1 MAVTLWACLVG
12 GAGHD
17 SSSGEAGR
25 CSSVFPRGGESM
37 FPVNRWLPPSAPY
50 QAALA
55 GPSPTNTGPAPR
67 PQMPFGPMGGFSGGA
82 PGGGQQLPPWLLQ
95 AYTSAFGGMAPGMQP
110 GTPQA
115 PQGGFQGMP
124 GGGMPG
130 GFGGWQGHP
139 MPFQPGSQFGAPQQ
153 PGIFGQGFGAQQG
166 GFGGGYGSMNPQ
178 MMHPMPVM
186 PQRGSAASFY

>member
-37 FPVNRWLPPSAPY
+37 VPLGPLPFANQGTLAQSAGASLPR
-50 QAALA
+50 
-55 GPSPTNTGPAPR
+55 TGPIPR
-67 PQMPFGPMGGFSGGA
+67 PIFPQPGMQPQFGQQ
-82 PGGGQQLPPWLLQ
+82 QQLPPWLQ
-95 AYTSAFGGMAPGMQP
+95 ALM
-110 GTPQA
+110 
-115 PQGGFQGMP
+115 GGFQGMP
-124 GGGMPG
+124 SGGMPG

-186 PQRGSAASFY
+186 PLRGSAASFY